1 MLRALALWGTLALLT
16 WPLAVLAALSCTRRH
31 VYVKAQHKLHQFN
44 DLWCLV
50 GGRAGGWLG
59 CLEACSSPTCLR
71 LPAPGLPADSPPPQ
85 VTPTRD
91 HLARTRP
98 TPPRPPTHQRDKH
111 DTATRSD
118 APSLAYCRMCPWLAF
133 SHPHAIHHR
142 PRQDTDTWEWQ
153 RLSGEAPE
161 APQPCPRDRA
171 SMAAVGGGG
180 QLLVV
185 GGADSMN
192 RRLDDAWLFD
202 LEK

>member
-16 WPLAVLAALSCTRRH
+16 WPLAVLAARSCTRRH

-59 CLEACSSPTCLR
+59 CLEACSSPACLR
-71 LPAPGLPADSPPPQ
+71 LPTPGLPADSCPPQ
-85 VTPTRD
+85 VPPTRD
-91 HLARTRP
+91 HLARTHP
-98 TPPRPPTHQRDKH
+98 TPPRPPIHPPVNTTQTPGVMLHPLPTVGHIRGW
-111 DTATRSD
+111 
-118 APSLAYCRMCPWLAF
+118 PSLTP
-133 SHPHAIHHR
+133 PPIHH

-171 SMAAVGGGG
+171 SMAAVGGGA